1 MSVTTHEAPQ
11 QLTPT
16 AVSAESVERLRYF
29 LATAPLNWQPQESIR
44 RHLLP
49 NGEYVSCVL
58 WENTFHISGT
68 DIIRILIYRFHAYGR
83 PVQNIKKFEE
93 GVFSDLRNLKVGVDA
108 RLEEPRSP
116 LLELLYKHNCV
127 RTQKKQKV
135 FFWYSVPHD
144 RLFVDALERDLK
156 REALGIQPTTIP
168 IHPPPP
174 LPMILGPPRSPKQI
188 EEDKMNNQYKE
199 SDENS
204 NEMHGVS
211 ALNGESGEQP
221 QLTFQAPPMDFYN
234 DPLMMMSPPQQGE
247 MIANMNMILSNQG
260 PAVPVPVNE
269 KDKQDSKNEDLD
281 MHSNMES
288 PEGTPNQKALD
299 AMADLPFPEF
309 SPPISDP
316 GMDLKHSS
324 PFNLPAQAYTM
335 DDSYLYM
342 GALPPSAMAHSYPMT
357 QFEWKNDTEERPFQ
371 CSWEGCGKRFKRFE
385 HVKRHER
392 IHSGEKPYSCP
403 YSGCEKRFSR
413 SDNLQNHIRV
423 HQKQEK
429 KAQLQRK

>member
-1 MSVTTHEAPQ
+1 MSTTTHEAPQ
-11 QLTPT
+11 QHAPT

-29 LATAPLNWQPQESIR
+29 LATAPLNWLPQESIR

-135 FFWYSVPHD
+135 FYWYSVPHD

-199 SDENS
+199 NDQDSMQHDHMQHDHNS
-204 NEMHGVS
+204 P
-211 ALNGESGEQP
+211 P

-260 PAVPVPVNE
+260 PAVPPPMHE
-269 KDKQDSKNEDLD
+269 KEKLDSKNENESD
-281 MHSNMES
+281 MSTRNDT
-288 PEGTPNQKALD
+288 PEGTPDQRALD
-299 AMADLPFPEF
+299 DMADLPFPEF

-316 GMDLKHSS
+316 GMDMKHGS
-324 PFNLPAQAYTM
+324 PFNLPATAYTV

-342 GALPPSAMAHSYPMT
+342 HSLPPSAMAHSYAMT

-371 CSWEGCGKRFKRFE
+371 CSWYF
-385 HVKRHER
+385 
-392 IHSGEKPYSCP
+392 I
-403 YSGCEKRFSR
+403 
-413 SDNLQNHIRV
+413 LI
-423 HQKQEK
+423 
-429 KAQLQRK
+429 